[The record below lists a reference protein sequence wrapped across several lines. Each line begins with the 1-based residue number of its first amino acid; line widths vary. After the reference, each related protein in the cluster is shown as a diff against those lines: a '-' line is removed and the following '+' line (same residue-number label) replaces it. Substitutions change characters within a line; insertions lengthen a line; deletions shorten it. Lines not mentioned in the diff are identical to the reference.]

1 MKAGDKMLTTYEDEL
16 KDTIRELQFFLD
28 NADKMKQE
36 TKDEIRCLVIDFMI
50 ELQKYLKENDAKT
63 YNELADLE

>member
-1 MKAGDKMLTTYEDEL
+1 MLTNYEDEL

-50 ELQKYLKENDAKT
+50 ELQKYLKENDIEI
-63 YNELADLE
+63 YNELADHE